1 MSRVKEGRWDDLLL
15 ETLETLAGQLRDKGA
30 LTFGDVE
37 AAEAALSPM
46 AGEAKEYDITC
57 AAHAHIDM
65 NWMWGYQETASV
77 VVDTFRTML
86 TLMEEYPEFTFS
98 QSQASV
104 YEIVEKYYPEMLEAI
119 RARVREGRWEVTASS
134 WVENDKNMS
143 GSEAMIRHLLC
154 TKTYLSGLLGIPE
167 SSLDLDFEPDTFG
180 YSANLPEVLA
190 SGGVR
195 YYYHCRG
202 NDSEFI
208 YRWRAPSGAEVL
220 VYREPDWYLGQIEY
234 GFAAFLPELCRKTGV
249 PKLLKVYGVGDHG
262 GGPTRRDLKKLLD
275 MAAWP
280 PVPPDPLRDHPG
292 ILPGAGGLPGPAA
305 GGGPGAELHFH
316 RLLHLP
322 VGDQKGQPDR

>member
-15 ETLETLAGQLRDKGA
+15 ETLETLAGQLRDKGT

-134 WVENDKNMS
+134 WVENDKDMS

-180 YSANLPEVLA
+180 HSANLPEVLA

-208 YRWRAPSGAEVL
+208 YRWRAPPARRCWSTGSRTGIWGRSSTAS
-220 VYREPDWYLGQIEY
+220 RR
-234 GFAAFLPELCRKTGV
+234 FCRSCAGK
-249 PKLLKVYGVGDHG
+249 
-262 GGPTRRDLKKLLD
+262 
-275 MAAWP
+275 
-280 PVPPDPLRDHPG
+280 PG
-292 ILPGAGGLPGPAA
+292 CPSC
-305 GGGPGAELHFH
+305 
-316 RLLHLP
+316 
-322 VGDQKGQPDR
+322 